1 MKKTCDKCRA
11 YQSGGICMLGYVTEK
26 LYYDGVGS
34 IVFGAK
40 PKEKCPKPV
49 TINELI
55 NAKQKK

>member
-1 MKKTCDKCRA
+1 
-11 YQSGGICMLGYVTEK
+11 MLGYVTEK

-34 IVFGAK
+34 FVFGAK